1 MRCYTGSMAPIRVSA
16 ARTVDAPADVVYR
29 YLADMRE
36 HHPRFLP
43 PAFSGFE
50 VESGGVGAG
59 TVTRFKVTAG
69 GRTREYRMEVAE
81 PEPGRVL
88 TESDTASSLVT
99 TFTVTPEGDRSR
111 VRIATTWEGAGGV
124 GGFFERLFAP
134 RAMRG
139 IYVDELDRL
148 NTYARE
154 RAAT

>member
-1 MRCYTGSMAPIRVSA
+1 MSRINVSA
-16 ARTVDAPADVVYR
+16 ERIIEAPADLVYGFV
-29 YLADMRE
+29 ADMRE
-36 HHPRFLP
+36 HHRRFLP
-43 PAFSGFE
+43 AAFSDFE

-124 GGFFERLFAP
+124 GGFFERLAAP
-134 RAMRG
+134 RVMRG

-154 RAAT
+154 RAATAQA